1 MKLTHHDDF
10 VEHVCELLAPL
21 GAVRSKRMF
30 GGWCIY
36 VDEIPTALVAYDTL
50 WFKVDDGNRADY
62 EAAGVGPFKPFP
74 DKDMV
79 MSYWQ
84 VPESVIDDRRSIVDW
99 GRRALDAAMRS
110 DTRKKR
116 TRQTSRGVGRARGR

>member
-1 MKLTHHDDF
+1 VKIIRHDDF

-21 GAVRSKRMF
+21 GTVRSKRMF

-36 VDEIPTALVAYDTL
+36 VDEVPTALVAYDTL
-50 WFKVDDGNRADY
+50 WLKVDDGNRADY
-62 EAAGVGPFKPFP
+62 QAAGAAPFRPFP

-84 VPESVIDDRRSIVDW
+84 VPESIMDDRRSLVDW

-110 DTRKKR
+110 GTKQRPRKSGNR
-116 TRQTSRGVGRARGR
+116 RRYQQ

>member
-1 MKLTHHDDF
+1 MKLNHRYDDF
-10 VEHVCELLAPL
+10 VEHVCELLEPL
-21 GAVRSKRMF
+21 GTVRPKRMF

-36 VDEIPTALVAYDTL
+36 VDEIPTGLIQGDTL

-74 DKDMV
+74 DKEMV

-84 VPESVIDDRRSIVDW
+84 VPESVMDDRRAMVDW
-99 GRRALDAAMRS
+99 GRRAYEAAVRS
-110 DTRKKR
+110 AVKPKRKRVRRK
-116 TRQTSRGVGRARGR
+116 

>member
-1 MKLTHHDDF
+1 MKVTRVDDF

-21 GAVRSKRMF
+21 GAIRSKRMF

-36 VDEIPTALVAYDTL
+36 VDEVPTGLVAYDTL

-74 DKDMV
+74 DRETV

-84 VPESVIDDRRSIVDW
+84 VPAAVMDDRRSLLEW
-99 GRRALDAAMRS
+99 ARRAFDAAMRS
-110 DTRKKR
+110 ATKPRRRR
-116 TRQTSRGVGRARGR
+116 TPVRPVVKGGR

>member
-1 MKLTHHDDF
+1 MKLTRHDDF

-36 VDEIPTALVAYDTL
+36 VDEIPTGLVAYDTL
-50 WFKVDDGNRADY
+50 WFKVDDGNRAEY

-84 VPESVIDDRRSIVDW
+84 VPESVMDDRRSIVDW
-99 GRRALDAAMRS
+99 GRRAVEAAMRS
-110 DTRKKR
+110 GTKKR
-116 TRQTSRGVGRARGR
+116 THRTSRSTSRTRSR

>member
-1 MKLTHHDDF
+1 MKLNHRYDDF
-10 VEHVCELLAPL
+10 VEHVCELLEPL
-21 GAVRSKRMF
+21 GTVRPKRMF

-36 VDEIPTALVAYDTL
+36 VDEIPTGLIQGDTL

-74 DKDMV
+74 DKAMV

-84 VPESVIDDRRSIVDW
+84 VPVSVMDDRRAMVDW
-99 GRRALDAAMRS
+99 GRKAYDAAVRS
-110 DTRKKR
+110 AVKPKRKRVQRK
-116 TRQTSRGVGRARGR
+116 

>member
-1 MKLTHHDDF
+1 MKLARHDDF

-21 GAVRSKRMF
+21 GTVRPKRMF

-36 VDEIPTALVAYDTL
+36 VDELPTGLVAGDTL
-50 WFKVDDGNRADY
+50 WFKVDEGNRADY

-84 VPESVIDDRRSIVDW
+84 VPDSVMDDRRSIVDW
-99 GRRALDAAMRS
+99 GRRALEAAARS
-110 DTRKKR
+110 ATKKR
-116 TRQTSRGVGRARGR
+116 MRRGSGGAGRGRGR

>member
-1 MKLTHHDDF
+1 MKVTRVDDF

-21 GAVRSKRMF
+21 GAIRSKRMF

-36 VDEIPTALVAYDTL
+36 VDEVPTGLVAYDTL

-74 DKDMV
+74 DRDTV

-84 VPESVIDDRRSIVDW
+84 VPAAVMDDRRSLVDW
-99 GRRALDAAMRS
+99 ARRAFDAAMRS
-110 DTRKKR
+110 ATKPRRRGTRALPASK
-116 TRQTSRGVGRARGR
+116 ARK

>member
-1 MKLTHHDDF
+1 MKVTRHDDF

-21 GAVRSKRMF
+21 GAIRSKRMF

-36 VDEIPTALVAYDTL
+36 VDEVPTGLVAYNTL

-74 DKDMV
+74 DKDTV

-84 VPESVIDDRRSIVDW
+84 VPASVMDDRRSFVEW
-99 GRRALDAAMRS
+99 ARRAFDAAMRS
-110 DTRKKR
+110 GTKPRRHRTPTRP
-116 TRQTSRGVGRARGR
+116 GVKGRK

>member
-1 MKLTHHDDF
+1 MKTTRVDDF

-21 GAVRSKRMF
+21 GAIRSKRMF

-36 VDEIPTALVAYDTL
+36 VDEVPTGLVAYDTL

-74 DKDMV
+74 DRDTV

-84 VPESVIDDRRSIVDW
+84 VPAAVMDDRRNLVEW
-99 GRRALDAAMRS
+99 ARRAFDAAMRS
-110 DTRKKR
+110 ATKPRRRR
-116 TRQTSRGVGRARGR
+116 TPALSAGKARR

>member
-1 MKLTHHDDF
+1 MTVTRVDDF

-21 GAVRSKRMF
+21 GAIRSKRMF

-36 VDEIPTALVAYDTL
+36 VDEVPTGLVAYDTL

-74 DKDMV
+74 DRDTV

-84 VPESVIDDRRSIVDW
+84 VPAAVMDDRRSLVEW
-99 GRRALDAAMRS
+99 ARRAFDAAMRS
-110 DTRKKR
+110 ATKPRRRK
-116 TRQTSRGVGRARGR
+116 TSALPVGKARK

>member
-1 MKLTHHDDF
+1 MKLTRHDDF

-21 GAVRSKRMF
+21 GAVRPKRMF

-36 VDEIPTALVAYDTL
+36 VDEIPTGLVAYDTL
-50 WFKVDDGNRADY
+50 WFKVDEGNRADY

-84 VPESVIDDRRSIVDW
+84 VPESVMDDRRSIVDW
-99 GRRALDAAMRS
+99 GRRALDAAVRS
-110 DTRKKR
+110 GTKKR
-116 TRQTSRGVGRARGR
+116 TRRTARGIGST